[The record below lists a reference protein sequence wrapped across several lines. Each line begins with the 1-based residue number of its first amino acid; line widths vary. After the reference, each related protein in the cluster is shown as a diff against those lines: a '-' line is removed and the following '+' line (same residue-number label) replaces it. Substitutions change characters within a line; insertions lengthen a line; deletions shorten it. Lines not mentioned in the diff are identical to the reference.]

1 MDQPVIDYLQMK
13 REVADFL
20 TDVQSIITRVISNYD
35 ERNFT
40 DVMFAF
46 GCTGGQHRSI
56 YCANKL
62 AEYLNEHYD
71 LNVQVRHL
79 EQELKASIK

>member
-1 MDQPVIDYLQMK
+1 MDQPVIEYLQLK
-13 REVADFL
+13 KEVADFL
-20 TDVQSIITRVISNYD
+20 SDVQSIITRVIKNYE

-46 GCTGGQHRSI
+46 GCTGGQHRSV

-62 AEYLNEHYD
+62 SEFLNEHYE

-79 EQELKASIK
+79 EQEMKAING